1 MIVFTLYMREDLNED
16 GTLKEGAESRIADA
30 EHSADDEQHEQHD
43 SKSVLKKAK
52 EKLEKPLRETSAD
65 DVD

>member
-1 MIVFTLYMREDLNED
+1 MVVFTLYLKEDLNED
-16 GTLKEGAESRIADA
+16 GTLKEGAEPRTGDIA
-30 EHSADDEQHEQHD
+30 HSEDYEQPEQHD